1 VSSKFNLEAILTYI
15 TNGPVDTEF
24 RITRF
29 EEDRVWEL
37 IVNSDPYI
45 PLCCGRQ
52 TGKTTLM
59 YQLRDRL
66 RTHDFGAVYLYLGN
80 MSDLGPS
87 RFYEVICEDIL
98 QQLPNC
104 FGNNVPSAVPKNVT
118 DQPAFVDFMEWV
130 ATKSMRCTKIVIML
144 DEVGGVPHGF
154 ANSFWG
160 GLRSIFTQK
169 GSFRRLMFVLA
180 GELDMS
186 ALATGDNSPLANV
199 CVTPFIDLV
208 DFSRDQVEEVV
219 KAGLPNRAVLVDAV
233 YGWTSGHP
241 YLTQK
246 LCTVITG
253 DIAANPA
260 RWTGQTPLDRVDEL
274 VTAYFLDREDS
285 NLLHLQNFLNEA
297 PVYRERVRRILSGE
311 LTRATPRNRDLA
323 VLGIIKPGPDRVYG
337 IRNRIYEMAM
347 RNYLEDYPE
356 AK

>member
-1 VSSKFNLEAILTYI
+1 
-15 TNGPVDTEF
+15 
-24 RITRF
+24 
-29 EEDRVWEL
+29 
-37 IVNSDPYI
+37 
-45 PLCCGRQ
+45 
-52 TGKTTLM
+52 M

-66 RTHDFGAVYLYLGN
+66 RTVGFGAVYLYLGN
-80 MSDLGPS
+80 MSDLGQP

-98 QQLPNC
+98 RQVPNC
-104 FGNNVPSAVPKNVT
+104 FGDNVAPAVPKNVT
-118 DQPAFVDFMEWV
+118 DQPGFVDFMAWL
-130 ATKSMRCTKIVIML
+130 ATRTMRCTKIVIML
-144 DEVGGVPHGF
+144 DEVGGVPHDF

-160 GLRSIFTQK
+160 GLRSIFTRK

-186 ALATGDNSPLANV
+186 ALTTGDNSPLSNV

-219 KAGLPNRAVLVDAV
+219 KVGLPNTSVLVDAV

-246 LCTVITG
+246 LCAVIAG
-253 DIAANPA
+253 DIIANPA
-260 RWTGQTPLDRVDEL
+260 DWTGQTPLHRVDGL
-274 VTAYFLDREDS
+274 VSAYFLDREDS
-285 NLLHLQNFLNEA
+285 NLLHLQNFLNKA
-297 PVYRERVRRILSGE
+297 PMYRERIRRILSGE
-311 LTRATPRNRDLA
+311 STRATPKNRDLA
-323 VLGIIKPGPDRVYG
+323 VLGIIKPADRVYR